1 MGMTDEV
8 PRTLAQVSTGAVTG
22 AWGEV
27 REVRGN
33 DAGIEGAGDAL
44 HKLSS
49 VAPYQLGENAPAVE
63 VREVQHIDIVP
74 EVSRSS
80 RPLAHAEAPS
90 LSPIACSDLTVST
103 VRQEAGARA
112 LPCEDGCTADTPV
125 YTEPLP
131 ICLGCGEPSLHH
143 WRRDD
148 GAHVCDNCW
157 QDMHSANCKSEGRR
171 IIHTYCLKCARLHLN
186 KQVNTCPHCQS
197 GMCITQTESDLR
209 AQERTR
215 AIIEFLYDDP
225 NSEEL

>member
-1 MGMTDEV
+1 M
-8 PRTLAQVSTGAVTG
+8 TGASNLPEMCPSG
-22 AWGEV
+22 PSIPRASGPPPV
-27 REVRGN
+27 RHNPGSDLPCQPGTSERPGG
-33 DAGIEGAGDAL
+33 DLDAL
-44 HKLSS
+44 GQKG
-49 VAPYQLGENAPAVE
+49 P
-63 VREVQHIDIVP
+63 
-74 EVSRSS
+74 
-80 RPLAHAEAPS
+80 
-90 LSPIACSDLTVST
+90 
-103 VRQEAGARA
+103 
-112 LPCEDGCTADTPV
+112 TADTPV

-148 GAHVCDNCW
+148 GAYVCDNCW
-157 QDMHSANCKSEGRR
+157 QDMHPANCKSEGRR

>member
-1 MGMTDEV
+1 MSAGGVCPSGTDFPKLPSGTADKPQIVLTE
-8 PRTLAQVSTGAVTG
+8 T
-22 AWGEV
+22 
-27 REVRGN
+27 RG
-33 DAGIEGAGDAL
+33 DE
-44 HKLSS
+44 
-49 VAPYQLGENAPAVE
+49 APAAVGASE
-63 VREVQHIDIVP
+63 
-74 EVSRSS
+74 
-80 RPLAHAEAPS
+80 S
-90 LSPIACSDLTVST
+90 LSP
-103 VRQEAGARA
+103 
-112 LPCEDGCTADTPV
+112 PMPPV

-131 ICLGCGEPSLHH
+131 ICPGCGEPSLHH

-148 GAHVCDNCW
+148 GAYVCDNCW
-157 QDMHSANCKSEGRR
+157 QDMHPANCKSEGRR